1 MSGLEITL
9 AGDGFLW
16 PGSPGPGPGALTI
29 RDGLFADD
37 PAPRRADLAGFLVLP
52 GMVDAHGDGFEHHL
66 APRRGALTAPALGL
80 PAAEAELAASG
91 ITTAMLAQ
99 FVSWEGGMRGPDFA
113 ARLLAALDDARDG
126 LATDL
131 RVQLRLETALLDA
144 YPALEEMVERHRVGY
159 VVFNDHVPHA
169 ALAAGKRP
177 PRLTGQA
184 LKAGR
189 SPEAHLA
196 LLHRLHGNAAEVPA
210 ALDALA
216 TRLIARGVRL
226 GSHDDSTT
234 GHRRAAHARGARI
247 AEFPETMAA
256 AEAARAAG
264 DAVVMG
270 APNLVRGGSH
280 KGNAGA
286 REMVAAGLVTALA
299 SDYHPPSLA
308 RAAFALIDAG
318 ICDLAAA
325 WALVSGGPA
334 RMLGLADRGA
344 LRPGLRADLTVI
356 DPATRRVQATISGGR
371 VSYLAGEAAARFV
384 GGGPPPGR

>member
-1 MSGLEITL
+1 MSQVEITL
-9 AGDGFLW
+9 EGADFLW
-16 PGSPGPGPGALTI
+16 PDSAASGPGTLTI
-29 RDGLFADD
+29 REGRFAES
-37 PAPRRADLAGFLVLP
+37 PAPRRVDLSGFLVLP

-66 APRRGALTAPALGL
+66 APRRGALTDPATGL

-91 ITTAMLAQ
+91 VTTAMLAQ
-99 FVSWEGGMRGPDFA
+99 FLSWEGGMRGPDFA
-113 ARLLAALDDARDG
+113 ARLLAALGRVRDS

-131 RVQLRLETALLDA
+131 RVQLRLETTCLDF
-144 YPALEEMVERHRVGY
+144 YPALGDMVARHGIGY

-196 LLHRLHGNAAEVPA
+196 LLHRLHGNLARVPA

-216 TRLIARGVRL
+216 AGLVARGVRL
-226 GSHDDSTT
+226 GSHDDSTAADCRT
-234 GHRRAAHARGARI
+234 AHARGIRI

-308 RAAFALIDAG
+308 RAAFALVDEG
-318 ICDLAAA
+318 ICDLGAA
-325 WALVSGGPA
+325 WHLVSRGPA
-334 RMLGLADRGA
+334 LMLGLDDRGA
-344 LRPGLRADLTVI
+344 LRAGLRADLAVI
-356 DPATRRVQATISGGR
+356 EPTRRRVMATISGGR
-371 VSYLAGEAAARFV
+371 VSYLTGAVAARFI
-384 GGGPPPGR
+384 GGD

>member
-1 MSGLEITL
+1 MSLPALTL
-9 AGDGFLW
+9 TGAEFLW
-16 PGSPGPGPGALTI
+16 PDGPGPGSLGL
-29 RDGLFADD
+29 RDGLITDD
-37 PAPRRADLAGFLVLP
+37 PAPRRVDLSDFLVLP

-66 APRRGALTAPALGL
+66 APRRGALTGPALGL

-91 ITTAMLAQ
+91 ITTAILAQ
-99 FVSWEGGMRGPDFA
+99 FVSWEGGMRGSEFA
-113 ARLLAALDDARDG
+113 ARMLSALDRVRDG

-131 RVQLRLETALLDA
+131 RVQLRLETAFLDA
-144 YPALEEMVERHRVGY
+144 YPALEEMVMRHRIGY
-159 VVFNDHVPHA
+159 VVFNDHIPHA

-196 LLHRLHGNAAEVPA
+196 LLLRLHGNAAEVPA

-216 TRLIARGVRL
+216 ARLGAQGVRL
-226 GSHDDSTT
+226 GSHDDTT
-234 GHRRAAHARGARI
+234 AADRRAAHARGAHI
-247 AEFPETMAA
+247 AEFPETVAA
-256 AEAARAAG
+256 AEAARGMG

-308 RAAFALIDAG
+308 RAAFALVDAG
-318 ICDLAAA
+318 TCDLAAA
-325 WALVSGGPA
+325 WSLVSRGPA
-334 RMLGLADRGA
+334 RMLGLDDRGE

-356 DPATRRVQATISGGR
+356 DPATRRVSATISGGR
-371 VSYLAGEAAARFV
+371 VSYLTGAAAARFL
-384 GGGPPPGR
+384 G

>member
-9 AGDGFLW
+9 TGADFLW
-16 PGSPGPGPGALTI
+16 PGGPGPGPLTI
-29 RDGLFADD
+29 RDGRIADT
-37 PAPRRADLAGFLVLP
+37 PAPRRVDLAGFLVLP

-66 APRRGALTAPALGL
+66 APRRGALTEPALGL

-99 FVSWEGGMRGPDFA
+99 FVSWEGGMRGPEFA
-113 ARLLAALDDARDG
+113 ARMLAALDRARDT

-131 RVQLRLETALLDA
+131 RVQLRLETMFLDA
-144 YPALEEMVERHRVGY
+144 YPALEEMVARHRIGY

-196 LLHRLHGNAAEVPA
+196 LLRHLHGNAAGVPA

-216 TRLIARGVRL
+216 ARLIAQGVRL
-226 GSHDDSTT
+226 GSHDDSTAAE
-234 GHRRAAHARGARI
+234 RRAAHARGAHI
-247 AEFPETMAA
+247 SEFPESVAA
-256 AEAARAAG
+256 AEAAREMG
-264 DAVVMG
+264 CAVVMG

-308 RAAFALIDAG
+308 RAAFALVDAG
-318 ICDLAAA
+318 LCDLAAA
-325 WALVSGGPA
+325 WRLVSRGPA
-334 RMLGLADRGA
+334 RMLGLEDRGA

-356 DPATRRVQATISGGR
+356 EPATRRVAATISGGR
-371 VSYLAGEAAARFV
+371 VSYLAGEAAARFL
-384 GGGPPPGR
+384 G

>member
-1 MSGLEITL
+1 MSLPALTL
-9 AGDGFLW
+9 TGAEFLW
-16 PGSPGPGPGALTI
+16 PDGPGPGSLGL
-29 RDGLFADD
+29 RDGLITDD
-37 PAPRRADLAGFLVLP
+37 PAPRRVDLSDFLVLP

-66 APRRGALTAPALGL
+66 APRRGALTGPALGL

-91 ITTAMLAQ
+91 ITTAILAQ
-99 FVSWEGGMRGPDFA
+99 FVSWEGGMRGPEFA
-113 ARLLAALDDARDG
+113 ARMLSALDRVRDG

-131 RVQLRLETALLDA
+131 RVQLRLETAFLDA
-144 YPALEEMVERHRVGY
+144 YPALEEMVMRHRIGY
-159 VVFNDHVPHA
+159 VVFNDHIPHA

-196 LLHRLHGNAAEVPA
+196 LLLRLHGNAAEVPA

-216 TRLIARGVRL
+216 ARLGAQGVRL
-226 GSHDDSTT
+226 GSHDDTT
-234 GHRRAAHARGARI
+234 AADRRAAHARGAHI
-247 AEFPETMAA
+247 AEFPETVAA
-256 AEAARAAG
+256 AEAARGMG

-308 RAAFALIDAG
+308 RAAFALVDAG
-318 ICDLAAA
+318 TCDLAAA
-325 WALVSGGPA
+325 WSLVSRGPA
-334 RMLGLADRGA
+334 RMLGLDDRGE

-356 DPATRRVQATISGGR
+356 DPATRRVTATISGGR
-371 VSYLAGEAAARFV
+371 VSYLSGEAAARFLD
-384 GGGPPPGR
+384 